1 MSSKDNALD
10 VYGYIFSED
19 MLKAIA
25 EEENIVYD
33 EISDIFEHMGL
44 DYQSEFTGEAVRIDD
59 NGNEM
64 WNCESTK
71 TYCVSSICYAPVRNW
86 SSLFHAAYSSKEE
99 LLEDM
104 RSGYGKWLP
113 ESNDELYAG
122 IYHIVGTY
130 FG

>member
-10 VYGYIFSED
+10 VYGYIFTED

-25 EEENIVYD
+25 EKEKIGYCEM
-33 EISDIFEHMGL
+33 SDIADHMGL
-44 DYQSEFTGEAVRIDD
+44 DYQSEFTGEAVHIDD
-59 NGNEM
+59 NGNEL
-64 WNCESTK
+64 WSCEHTSS
-71 TYCVSSICYAPVRNW
+71 YCVSSIYYAPVRNW
-86 SSLFHAAYSSKEE
+86 SSLFRAAYSAKEE

-113 ESNDELYAG
+113 ESDDALYAG
-122 IYHIVGTY
+122 IVHIVGTY